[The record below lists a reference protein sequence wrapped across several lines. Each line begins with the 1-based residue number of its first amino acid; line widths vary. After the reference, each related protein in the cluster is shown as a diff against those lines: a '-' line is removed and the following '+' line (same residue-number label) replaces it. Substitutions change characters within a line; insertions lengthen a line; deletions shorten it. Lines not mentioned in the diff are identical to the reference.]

1 MPPGDAFL
9 CRGQPLPA
17 SIFLKSDKAKQ
28 AFNHANNP
36 LRSVSGFFNTIKKLT
51 CINNHIRVMVSRFD

>member
-1 MPPGDAFL
+1 MPRRRVSLPGTA
-9 CRGQPLPA
+9 A
-17 SIFLKSDKAKQ
+17 SCIDLFKSDKAKQ